1 MLVEFEVAK
10 QAEKTTPHPANTS
23 APTVTNRGC
32 RVLIV
37 EDVLANQIVTSK
49 LLEHIGCNPEIAENG
64 EVAVNKVN
72 DSSNQYDI
80 ILMDLQMP
88 VMDGFEAS
96 HIIRQSHPDL
106 PIIALTAA
114 THKEDSD
121 HYQQAGINDVLYK
134 PFTMKDLIEK
144 INRWG

>member
-1 MLVEFEVAK
+1 VVCLFCNRDNGLTK
-10 QAEKTTPHPANTS
+10 S
-23 APTVTNRGC
+23 VTNQGC

-37 EDVLANQIVTSK
+37 EDVLANQMVTSK
-49 LLEHIGCNPEIAENG
+49 LLEHIGCRPEIAENG
-64 EVAVNKVN
+64 EVAVNKVKDN
-72 DSSNQYDI
+72 SNQYDI

-88 VMDGFEAS
+88 VMDGYEAS

-114 THKEDSD
+114 THQEDSG
-121 HYQQAGINDVLYK
+121 HYEKSGINDVLYK
-134 PFTMKDLIEK
+134 PFTMQELIEK